1 MIFAV
6 AEAAIAEADSH
17 HVLKAWSDLVVG
29 DRPPGMLE
37 CYLLQGDGG
46 LWQIASVWD
55 DHDALNRALGDEG
68 NHPAYAVFEAAGADT
83 RHVSMQVTGRL
94 AGP

>member
-6 AEAAIAEADSH
+6 AEAEVAEADSH

-37 CYLLQGDGG
+37 CYLLRGDGV
-46 LWQIASVWD
+46 WQIASVWH
-55 DHDALNRALGDEG
+55 DHDALDRALGDEG
-68 NHPAYAVFEAAGADT
+68 NHPAYAVFEAAGADL
-83 RHVSMQVTGRL
+83 RHLSMHVTGRL
-94 AGP
+94 TGL